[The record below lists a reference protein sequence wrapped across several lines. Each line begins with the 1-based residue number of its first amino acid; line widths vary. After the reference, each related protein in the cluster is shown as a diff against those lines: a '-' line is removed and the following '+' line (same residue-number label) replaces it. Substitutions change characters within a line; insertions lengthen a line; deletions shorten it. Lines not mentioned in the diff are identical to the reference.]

1 MNFVVW
7 IISFSTVF
15 VDNVFRDYFT
25 ITPLYFLFESVVE
38 EKPSLKITRL
48 LIFSVSY
55 QSFAVM
61 NISLIWVVITFFIIM
76 IELYRDNFYYPWSAS
91 LLQAVIFLLPYYY
104 LHPFSLVYG
113 YIVNVI
119 LFAYAYRKLELGGA
133 R

>member
-1 MNFVVW
+1 MNFVPW
-7 IISFSTVF
+7 IISFSAVF
-15 VDNVFRDYFT
+15 VDNVFRDYFS

-38 EKPSLKITRL
+38 EKPTLKIARL

-55 QSFAVM
+55 QSFAAM
-61 NISLIWVVITFFIIM
+61 NLSLIWVAITFFIIM

-104 LHPFSLVYG
+104 LYPFSYVYG

-119 LFAYAYRKLELGGA
+119 LFVYAYRKLELGGA